1 MPVRRNNVDLQAMEK
16 TAAEIRS
23 DAAAGRRK
31 TRVEGTWNLTAGEP
45 QFRAEIAVGRQ
56 SFVLEA
62 DQPPFAGGGG
72 TRVGPIHYALFGLV
86 SCFTATFASV
96 AAAEGI
102 DLQEL
107 RAAGEF
113 ELNFAKVFGV
123 AEEPVVEEVR
133 LSLTVRSDAPW
144 ESLEAALRQAE
155 ERCPA
160 SFCLKNPIR
169 LAASLATV

>member
-1 MPVRRNNVDLQAMEK
+1 MRRNNVDLQAMEK

-31 TRVEGTWNLTAGEP
+31 TRVEGAWNLTAGEP
-45 QFRAEIAVGRQ
+45 QFRAEIAVGQQ

-72 TRVGPIHYALFGLV
+72 TRPGPIHYALFGLV

-123 AEEPVVEEVR
+123 AEQPIVDEVR
-133 LSLTVRSDAPW
+133 LTLTVRSDAPR
-144 ESLEAALRQAE
+144 ERLEAALRQAE

-160 SFCLKNPIR
+160 SFCLRNPIR
-169 LAASLATV
+169 LAASLATA